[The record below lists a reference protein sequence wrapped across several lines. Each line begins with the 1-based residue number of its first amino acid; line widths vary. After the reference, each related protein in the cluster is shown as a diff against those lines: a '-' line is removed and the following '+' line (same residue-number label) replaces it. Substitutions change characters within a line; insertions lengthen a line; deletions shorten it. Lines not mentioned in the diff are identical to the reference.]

1 MGGMSIREG
10 LRVGLAIDFRPY
22 YLVPSKKRGHPLF
35 LCISEPQ
42 RQELRFRVEE
52 MRGDNWV
59 KQIRWIR
66 LVGLS
71 LAGVEDIVETMPK
84 SVGRLKAD
92 L

>member
-1 MGGMSIREG
+1 
-10 LRVGLAIDFRPY
+10 
-22 YLVPSKKRGHPLF
+22 
-35 LCISEPQ
+35 
-42 RQELRFRVEE
+42 